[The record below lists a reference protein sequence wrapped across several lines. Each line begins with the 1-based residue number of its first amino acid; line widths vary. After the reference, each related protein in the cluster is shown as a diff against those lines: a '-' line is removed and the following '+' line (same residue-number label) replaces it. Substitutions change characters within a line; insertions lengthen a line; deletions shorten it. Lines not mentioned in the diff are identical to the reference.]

1 MSGPERATVWVLAGA
16 PGAGKSTVA
25 ELLLGRLHPVPAILD
40 KDVLFA
46 GFVGEVQ
53 ASHRRP
59 PGEREGP
66 WYDVHVKAHEYG
78 GMTAAAAQIRSAGC
92 PVVLVGPFTSAI
104 RSSQE
109 WADWVNALGGEPVRL
124 LWVAV
129 SPRVLRDR
137 IEQRGSVW
145 DLGKLAEW
153 ERFVARMQPEVPPPV
168 PHVAIPNDG
177 SPEDLQVQVQ
187 VQVQVLV
194 AELGGE

>member
-25 ELLLGRLHPVPAILD
+25 ELLLGRLYPVPAILD

-53 ASHRRP
+53 ASHGRP
-59 PGEREGP
+59 PGEREGL

-92 PVVLVGPFTSAI
+92 PVLLVGPFTAAI
-104 RSSQE
+104 RSPQE

-124 LWVAV
+124 IWVGV
-129 SPRVLRDR
+129 EPGLLRDR
-137 IEQRGSVW
+137 IEQRGSAG
-145 DLGKLAEW
+145 DRGKLAEW
-153 ERFVARMQPEVPPPV
+153 ERFVSRMQPAVPPPV
-168 PHVAIPNDG
+168 PHVAIRNDG

-187 VQVQVLV
+187 GLV